1 MANNEDKKQNG
12 RICTDDD
19 IINDKSPIE
28 GLISAIRILGYSELI
43 KAGITL
49 IACII
54 LTATDSLSAMF
65 LCNLLIL
72 SFPPT
77 IDCINALVKTPKE
90 IVTKKFRL
98 FHQFVSLVLLLFTL
112 SCLIYVIMIFIGVSQ
127 LPEAEILKFKL
138 FDLALKILAY
148 FCVVGNILTFMCN
161 AHKEVRRIKK
171 IEEEN

>member
-1 MANNEDKKQNG
+1 MANNEDKKPNG
-12 RICTDDD
+12 RIWTDDD
-19 IINDKSPIE
+19 INDKNPIE
-28 GLISAIRILGYSELI
+28 CLISAIRILGYSELI

-54 LTATDSLSAMF
+54 LTVADSLSAMF

-98 FHQFVSLVLLLFTL
+98 FHMFVSSVLFLFTI
-112 SCLIYVIMIFIGVSQ
+112 SCSIYVIMIFIGVSQ
-127 LPEAEILKFKL
+127 LPEVGIFKFKL
-138 FDLALKILAY
+138 FDISLKISVY

-161 AHKEVRRIKK
+161 AHKEVRRRKK
-171 IEEEN
+171 IEEN